1 MSDENQTAEEQKLN
15 EVKTEDPSDKL
26 TPDHPRFKDVLARA
40 KTAEEKQTQL
50 EQELNDLRL
59 KVEARQEKTGDD
71 DFTDEELKA
80 LARIEKGLA
89 MKGFVRKD
97 ELESTT
103 FQSKLERQFD
113 RLNEKYDGSNGLP
126 KFVAD
131 EVYAYAKRQG
141 LTGDLESAY
150 KLLNYDAIVDVEAKK
165 RSNVATPPTSERPTS
180 SDRSGVSTEVSPTEI
195 SEMSDFEW
203 EQNRDKVLRSLK
215 GR

>member
-180 SDRSGVSTEVSPTEI
+180 NDRSGASVEVSPTEI

>member
-80 LARIEKGLA
+80 LTRIEKGLA
-89 MKGFVRKD
+89 MKFVRKD
-97 ELESTT
+97 ELQSES
-103 FQSKLERQFD
+103 FQIKLERQFE

-131 EVYAYAKRQG
+131 EVYAYAKRNG
-141 LTGDLESAY
+141 LTNNLESAY
-150 KLLNYDAIVDVEAKK
+150 KLINYDAIVEVEAKK
-165 RSNVATPPTSERPTS
+165 RSNVAAPPTSERPTS